1 MIQIG
6 NYAPDFTA
14 QAYQNGEFKEVS
26 LKDYRGKWV
35 FLFFYPGD
43 FTFV

>member
-1 MIQIG
+1 MIEIDQV
-6 NYAPDFTA
+6 APDFTA
-14 QAYQNGEFKEVS
+14 KAYENGTFKDVS
-26 LKDYRGKWV
+26 LQDYRGKWV